1 MEYETLEYQLRLII
15 LLAQGQFLSVTEMAE
30 RLSLHPRTVYRNLE
44 YFPRIGL
51 TLEKRSRRYRLSPEA
66 PFLEKVSARFHFSM
80 SEVVTLRQ
88 MLEAVQ
94 NRSSQV
100 RHLRE
105 KLQRIHEGGVLV
117 PNNVDETTAQ
127 NIRNIFEAIRQE
139 RVVLLKG
146 YTSPN
151 SCKKS
156 DRWVEPFLFLPGNR
170 EVRCYEA
177 SSQMNKTFSLSR
189 VEEVQL
195 LDIRWDHADCH
206 RPLHVD
212 LFHFSGEERTHVRL
226 RLGLLAKAVLLDEY
240 PEAEEHLSPLDDG
253 HWLFDAEFCSMKG
266 IGRFVIG
273 LLDDI
278 EILDAPELTAYLKER
293 VERHYQRFFGN
304 P

>member
-1 MEYETLEYQLRLII
+1 MEYETLAYQLRLII
-15 LLAQGQFLSVTEMAE
+15 LLAQGQFLSVAEMAE
-30 RLSLHPRTVYRNLE
+30 RLDLHQRTIYRNLE
-44 YFPRIGL
+44 QFPQLGL
-51 TLEKRSRRYRLSPEA
+51 SLEKRSRRYRLSPEA
-66 PFLEKVSARFHFSM
+66 PFLEKVSERLHFSM
-80 SEVVTLRQ
+80 AEVVALRQ
-88 MLEAVQ
+88 VLEAVQ

-105 KLQRIHEGGVLV
+105 KLQRIHDGGVLV
-117 PNNVDETTAQ
+117 PNDVDETAAQ

-146 YTSPN
+146 YASPN
-151 SCKKS
+151 SRKKS

-170 EVRCYEA
+170 EVRCYEP

-195 LDIRWDHADCH
+195 LDIRWDNVDRH

-212 LFHFSGEERTHVRL
+212 LFHFSGEERTRVRL
-226 RLGLLAKAVLLDEY
+226 RLGLLAKAVLLDEH
-240 PEAEEHLSPLDDG
+240 PEAENSLSPEDES
-253 HWLFDAEFCSMKG
+253 HWILDAEFCSMKG

-278 EILDAPELTAYLKER
+278 DILDAPELTDYLKQQT
-293 VERHYQRFFGN
+293 ERHYQRFFAN
-304 P
+304 N